1 MYNFKYENRSY
12 RIVSKQ
18 TLTLDVLKLLTVF
31 CWNFKVSNMLVGDG
45 NSDGTGVSSGNVT
58 RGCVELSAV
67 MSSLSTSVSNEL
79 NLRLFISLKL
89 LFSSSKSDL
98 TDVTL
103 LSEVEDVVT
112 WRRCELVETEDDFA
126 TRLVVVLVWEL
137 VCNCFK
143 NTQHVYETAFV
154 F

>member
-1 MYNFKYENRSY
+1 
-12 RIVSKQ
+12 
-18 TLTLDVLKLLTVF
+18 
-31 CWNFKVSNMLVGDG
+31 MLVGDG

-112 WRRCELVETEDDFA
+112 
-126 TRLVVVLVWEL
+126 
-137 VCNCFK
+137 
-143 NTQHVYETAFV
+143 
-154 F
+154 